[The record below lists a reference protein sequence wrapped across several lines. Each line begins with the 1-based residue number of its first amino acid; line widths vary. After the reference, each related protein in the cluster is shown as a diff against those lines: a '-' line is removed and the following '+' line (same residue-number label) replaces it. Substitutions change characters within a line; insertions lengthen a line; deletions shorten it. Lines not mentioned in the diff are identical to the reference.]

1 MNMKRLPLD
10 TSSFKQIRER
20 GLLYVDKTSWI
31 YRMID
36 EGICYFLSRP
46 RRFGKSL
53 TINTLKEL
61 FRGNRELFKGLWI
74 EDRWEF
80 KEYPVLIFD
89 FNGIGSRDPK
99 VFDMGLRRKMD
110 QILNEYGVEFD
121 VFEGGDID
129 SLFSV
134 MISKIHE
141 RHRNPVVILIDEYDK
156 PILDHLGLGKE
167 RLKIAYENREIL
179 KSFFGVL
186 KEGNIVDI
194 IRFVFVT
201 GVSRFTKVSIFS
213 EWNNLKDISMDKRY
227 ADFLGYSEDEIVKYF
242 HDYLERLCKDKGLS
256 MDECIE
262 RVRYWYNGYRF
273 SVESDAQVYNPISFM
288 YAMDQGEFKNYWF
301 RTGTPS
307 FLINLIRNKG
317 YYLPEI
323 EEIKIE
329 EELFDAFDL
338 DNLPLEAVLYQS
350 GYLSIKGSENGTVFL
365 EYPNQEVKSSFTK
378 VLLKSLYDA
387 PGDSFYFAKRLGDV
401 LKEERFDDV
410 KELINS
416 IFSSIPYTL
425 YRKADESFFHTIMY
439 LSLSMLG
446 YDARSEVLSSRG
458 RLDMAVIFKD
468 KVYILE
474 FKVGKNADDAILQ
487 IKQKGYADRFRAE
500 GKKVILC
507 GISFDDK
514 SREVQELKFLS
525 IS

>member
-179 KSFFGVL
+179 KSFFGVI
-186 KEGNIVDI
+186 KEG
-194 IRFVFVT
+194 
-201 GVSRFTKVSIFS
+201 
-213 EWNNLKDISMDKRY
+213 
-227 ADFLGYSEDEIVKYF
+227 
-242 HDYLERLCKDKGLS
+242 
-256 MDECIE
+256 
-262 RVRYWYNGYRF
+262 
-273 SVESDAQVYNPISFM
+273 
-288 YAMDQGEFKNYWF
+288 
-301 RTGTPS
+301 
-307 FLINLIRNKG
+307 
-317 YYLPEI
+317 
-323 EEIKIE
+323 
-329 EELFDAFDL
+329 
-338 DNLPLEAVLYQS
+338 
-350 GYLSIKGSENGTVFL
+350 
-365 EYPNQEVKSSFTK
+365 
-378 VLLKSLYDA
+378 
-387 PGDSFYFAKRLGDV
+387 
-401 LKEERFDDV
+401 
-410 KELINS
+410 
-416 IFSSIPYTL
+416 TL
-425 YRKADESFFHTIMY
+425 
-439 LSLSMLG
+439 
-446 YDARSEVLSSRG
+446 
-458 RLDMAVIFKD
+458 
-468 KVYILE
+468 
-474 FKVGKNADDAILQ
+474 
-487 IKQKGYADRFRAE
+487 
-500 GKKVILC
+500 
-507 GISFDDK
+507 
-514 SREVQELKFLS
+514 
-525 IS
+525 